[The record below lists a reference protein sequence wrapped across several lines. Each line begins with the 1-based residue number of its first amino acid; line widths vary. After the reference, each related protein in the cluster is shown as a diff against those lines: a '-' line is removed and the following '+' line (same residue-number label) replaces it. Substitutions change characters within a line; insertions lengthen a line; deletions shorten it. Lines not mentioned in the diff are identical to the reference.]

1 MRDRTFADFMAG
13 ALACISVLGVYAL
26 LKEADAT
33 RYHRRLQSAERWALP
48 PMRRRHQSPED
59 ACRHCTGTGVCG
71 ECDPVPC
78 RICRGTGLHPRD
90 AAVVSRLTA
99 LWDGAA

>member
-1 MRDRTFADFMAG
+1 MRDRTLADFMAG
-13 ALACISVLGVYAL
+13 ALACIGVLGFYAV
-26 LKEADAT
+26 LKESEAA
-33 RYHRRLQSAERWALP
+33 RYQRMRYAAKRWTLPRERRTHR
-48 PMRRRHQSPED
+48 SPED
-59 ACRHCTGTGVCG
+59 DCRHCTGTGVCG
-71 ECDPVPC
+71 DCDSPAC